1 MPVYNYAG
9 YFDPSVSVY
18 AFDAFIDFD
27 ASLLEYEG
35 CEKNPAFK
43 AFHTSFAPELA
54 DMPSKRKLVISA
66 FQTSTSLVPLNGFF
80 RYFTLTFRMNATA
93 EPGPATTGIDVY
105 FSGIYNVGLNRMSI
119 AHYASLYDYEV
130 TNDNGQGWFFC
141 RWYSTPPCNPVNS
154 HKITQLAQDSSWTDD
169 VWPNYSPKL
178 YVHYAPP
185 PG

>member
-1 MPVYNYAG
+1 MLPPTSPSPPPPAVPPPAAPTFPQAPSSFWLGSSVPPSDTMAYITDPASGHIRSSVSTGGTFAMPVYNYAG

-105 FSGIYNVGLNRMSI
+105 F
-119 AHYASLYDYEV
+119 
-130 TNDNGQGWFFC
+130 
-141 RWYSTPPCNPVNS
+141 
-154 HKITQLAQDSSWTDD
+154 
-169 VWPNYSPKL
+169 
-178 YVHYAPP
+178 
-185 PG
+185 